1 MVNSLEINL
10 GKDVSPNAMR
20 FDGPT
25 PGESWAE
32 EEGKW
37 GWDKPSEITDPAD
50 AVAYVIDQVEKDE
63 ASIDEIRKL
72 MLSGISIEE
81 IVNTAAFGGFTTGM
95 WSPDVAELIKT
106 PLTVYF
112 IEFAGES
119 KIPATV
125 FSEATY
131 KRHTEPQGMTEDEMF
146 TLMRENRPDL
156 YEAAG
161 QGLEEERKDIEAKIS
176 QGELEEAGQFEGF
189 GFGEERVEEPVK
201 KQSFIDMEA

>member
-1 MVNSLEINL
+1 MVDSLEINL

-32 EEGKW
+32 EDGKW
-37 GWDKPSEITDPAD
+37 GWDKPPEMTDPAY

-63 ASIDEIRKL
+63 PSIEEIRKL
-72 MLSGISIEE
+72 MLSGIPIES

-95 WSPDVAELIKT
+95 WSADIAELIKP

-119 KIPATV
+119 GIPATV
-125 FSEATY
+125 FNEATF
-131 KRHTEPQGMTEDEMF
+131 KRHTENQGMSEDEMF
-146 TLMRENRPDL
+146 TLMRENRPDM

-161 QGLEEERKDIEAKIS
+161 RGLEQERKDIEAKIA

-201 KQSFIDMEA
+201 DKSFMNIEE